1 MGGKIIW
8 SLFSVTRTQFRMA
21 KKWRNLRFLANFFKK
36 FALFDTQKMWKPKA
50 QRCFGKTS

>member
-36 FALFDTQKMWKPKA
+36 FALFDKQKEKWMPKA
-50 QRCFGKTS
+50 STMFW